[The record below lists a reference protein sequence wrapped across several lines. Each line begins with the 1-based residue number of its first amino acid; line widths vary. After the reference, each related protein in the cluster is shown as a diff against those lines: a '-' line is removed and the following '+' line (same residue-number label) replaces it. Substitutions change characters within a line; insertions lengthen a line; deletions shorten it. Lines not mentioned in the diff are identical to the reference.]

1 MLQLL
6 RFVGSIVGRCCAAA
20 ALSVGLLFWVGQLL
34 VECSIMDYSML
45 LGVHKQKLSA
55 DDEAVR
61 MSIHMSTHMLL

>member
-6 RFVGSIVGRCCAAA
+6 RFVGSIVGRCCAA
-20 ALSVGLLFWVGQLL
+20 LGVGLLFWVGQLL